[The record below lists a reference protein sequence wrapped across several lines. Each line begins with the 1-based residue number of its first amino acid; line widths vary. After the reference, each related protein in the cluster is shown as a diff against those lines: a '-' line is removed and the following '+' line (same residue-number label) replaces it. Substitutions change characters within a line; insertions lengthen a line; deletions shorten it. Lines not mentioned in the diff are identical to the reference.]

1 MHVHSSRSRAFD
13 DIACTHMKAGG
24 KVAAGVPVR
33 PPPRGEIIYPRKPPS
48 GAESAVIGAIV
59 VAALYFGREVFMPM
73 ALAALLSFGLAPV
86 VRLLRRCKLRRG
98 LAVAVAVLLAFLVI
112 VGIGSLLGGQ
122 LAQLAVNLPQYQSN
136 IVEKVRSLKGSAGG
150 GNIVERAT
158 AMLRSVGNEIAK
170 PEEAAPGTS
179 ASPSASRPATAS
191 PSPAKSAAPQPPA
204 PLPVEIHQPEPTP
217 IERIE
222 TILGPLLQPLGT
234 AGIVIVFVIFVLAQ
248 REDLRDRLIRLA
260 GAGDLRR
267 TTEAL
272 DDAARRI
279 GRYIL
284 AQLAINTT
292 FGVLIGIGLGVIGV
306 PNPVLF
312 GVLGMLLRFVPYIG
326 AFIVAAIA
334 VAMAV
339 AVDPSWSMALWTLCL
354 FLVIE
359 PVTGQV
365 IEPLIYGQ
373 STGLSPIAV
382 LVAAAFWTWLWGPV
396 GLLLS
401 TPLTVCLVVLGRHV
415 EYLQFLDILLGDE
428 PALSAEESFYQCML
442 AQHPDEAALQAEELL
457 KEMPLSA
464 YYDEVAIQGL
474 ALAQRDVNRGALD
487 HEHRARVKETI
498 DGVIDDLSDHDDVP
512 PDAQAESGADKAAK
526 PKRDAAA
533 PPSVMCI
540 GGRGSLDEAAAAMLV
555 QLLEKHG
562 VSAQVAPSSAASF
575 ANLPH
580 LDVDG
585 IRIACLSY
593 LEPGG
598 FTNARFLV
606 RRLRRRLPHA
616 TIVIGFWTLTAEEA
630 EAQGALAA
638 TGADRLVTS
647 LRQAVEL
654 VMELAAE
661 PDAAAG
667 DLARAASS

>member
-1 MHVHSSRSRAFD
+1 MRAGE
-13 DIACTHMKAGG
+13 KAATGG
-24 KVAAGVPVR
+24 SASPVPR
-33 PPPRGEIIYPRKPPS
+33 AEIIYPRKPPS

-73 ALAALLSFGLAPV
+73 ALAALLSFGLAPL
-86 VRLLRRCKLRRG
+86 VRLLRRCKLGRRFS
-98 LAVAVAVLLAFLVI
+98 VAAAVLLAFLII
-112 VGIGSLLGGQ
+112 VGIGSVLGTQ
-122 LAQLAVNLPQYQSN
+122 LAQLAANLPQYQSN
-136 IVEKVRSLKGSAGG
+136 IVDKVRSLKFSAAG
-150 GNIVERAT
+150 GNIVARAT
-158 AMLRSVGNEIAK
+158 TMLKSVGSEIAK
-170 PEEAAPGTS
+170 PEGAASGNQAPPATS
-179 ASPSASRPATAS
+179 AGASRSKIAAQPA
-191 PSPAKSAAPQPPA
+191 PP
-204 PLPVEIHQPEPTP
+204 PLPVEIHQPDPTT

-248 REDLRDRLIRLA
+248 REDLRDRFIRLA
-260 GAGDLRR
+260 GTGDLRR

-284 AQLAINTT
+284 AQLAINAM
-292 FGVLIGIGLGVIGV
+292 FGVLIGIGLGIIGV
-306 PNPVLF
+306 PNPILF

-326 AFIVAAIA
+326 AFIVATVA

-339 AVDPSWSMALWTLCL
+339 AVDPNWSMALWTLCL
-354 FLVIE
+354 FLVVE
-359 PVTGQV
+359 PVTGQI
-365 IEPLIYGQ
+365 IEPLLYGQ

-382 LVAAAFWTWLWGPV
+382 LVAAAFWTLLWGPV

-415 EYLQFLDILLGDE
+415 EHLQFLDILLGDE
-428 PALSAEESFYQCML
+428 PALTAEESFYQCML

-464 YYDEVAIQGL
+464 YYDEVAIRGL
-474 ALAQRDVNRGALD
+474 ALAQLDVNRSVLD
-487 HEHRARVKETI
+487 HEHRARIKETV
-498 DGVIDDLSDHDDVP
+498 DDLIDDLSDRDDVS
-512 PDAQAESGADKAAK
+512 PDSEPKSEAAASTEK
-526 PKRDAAA
+526 PRPKRDATAA
-533 PPSVMCI
+533 PARPPSVICI

-562 VSAQVAPSSAASF
+562 VAAQLAASNAVSF
-575 ANLPH
+575 ANLPQ

-593 LEPGG
+593 LESGG

-606 RRLRRRLPHA
+606 RRLRRRLPHV
-616 TIVIGFWTLTAEEA
+616 TIVIGFWRLSAEEA
-630 EAQGALAA
+630 EGQAALAT

-654 VMELAAE
+654 VTELAKTPE
-661 PDAAAG
+661 AALAKTPEATV
-667 DLARAASS
+667 DLATRAASS

>member
-1 MHVHSSRSRAFD
+1 
-13 DIACTHMKAGG
+13 MKTGG
-24 KVAAGVPVR
+24 KLAGVPVR

-59 VAALYFGREVFMPM
+59 VAALYFGRDVFMPM
-73 ALAALLSFGLAPV
+73 ALAALLSFGLAPL
-86 VRLLRRCKLRRG
+86 VRLLRRWKLRRG

-112 VGIGSLLGGQ
+112 VGIGSVLVGQ
-122 LAQLAVNLPQYQSN
+122 LTQLAVNLPQYQSN
-136 IVEKVRSLKGSAGG
+136 IVEKVRSLKLSAAGG
-150 GNIVERAT
+150 GVVEQAT
-158 AMLRSVGNEIAK
+158 AMLKSVGNEIAK

-179 ASPSASRPATAS
+179 ASPSTSRPATAS
-191 PSPAKSAAPQPPA
+191 PSPAKSAAPQPPP
-204 PLPVEIHQPEPTP
+204 PLPVEIHQPEPTA

-222 TILGPLLQPLGT
+222 TILGPLVQPLGT

-284 AQLAINTT
+284 AQLAINAT
-292 FGVLIGIGLGVIGV
+292 FGVLIGIGLGIIGV

-326 AFIVAAIA
+326 AFIVATIA

-365 IEPLIYGQ
+365 IEPLLYGQ

-415 EYLQFLDILLGDE
+415 EHLQFFDILLGDE
-428 PALSAEESFYQCML
+428 PALTAEESFYQCML
-442 AQHPDEAALQAEELL
+442 AQHADEAALQAEELL
-457 KEMPLSA
+457 KEMPLAA
-464 YYDEVAIQGL
+464 YYDEVAIKGL

-487 HEHRARVKETI
+487 HEHRARIKETI
-498 DGVIDDLSDHDDVP
+498 DGVVDDLSDHDDAP
-512 PDAQAESGADKAAK
+512 PDAEAESGADKAAE
-526 PKRDAAA
+526 PKREAAAAPAA

-562 VSAQVAPSSAASF
+562 VSAQVAPSSAVSF

-606 RRLRRRLPHA
+606 RRLRRRLPHV
-616 TIVIGFWTLTAEEA
+616 TIVIGFWTLTTEEA

-647 LRQAVEL
+647 LRQAVAL
-654 VMELAAE
+654 VTELAAE
-661 PDAAAG
+661 PEAAAG